1 MKRELALFEASD
13 RDVHL
18 QYAAIFAT
26 PIGKDSLKKELV
38 AWRIGAQQRA
48 SRETSSAEESA
59 DPVVMRLR
67 QCFQIFDL
75 DGSGTLD
82 LDEFQIMLSYLRG
95 KKQQPKR
102 GSVGGSKS
110 AQQPPKLTT
119 AQVRNLFAELDRD
132 GNGGITCQEVESWWT
147 KEHERATLSTS
158 ASTNVLSRGLDG
170 LVFQS
175 HGLLFW
181 LLGRKQ
187 QLERKFVKKLL
198 ARRAMEKAKRELLQA
213 EIDRELMAGASA
225 GVFRCCSCGRRF
237 GLGRDLEDHVGH
249 DCTSLEL
256 VVDTFTLKKW
266 VHEEE
271 FRLLEDVNDGQLQ
284 R

>member
-1 MKRELALFEASD
+1 MEEAERRAAHLRRYAAKTRVCLFVHQIWTVSWLRNKRSCNVASMKHELALFEAND

-18 QYAAIFAT
+18 QYTAIFAA
-26 PIGKDSLKKELV
+26 PIGKDLLKKELV
-38 AWRIGAQQRA
+38 AWRVGAQKRA
-48 SRETSSAEESA
+48 SQESSSVEESA

-67 QCFQIFDL
+67 QCFLIFDL

-147 KEHERATLSTS
+147 KEHKQVTLSAS
-158 ASTNVLSRGLDG
+158 ASSNFLSRGLDG

-187 QLERKFVKKLL
+187 QLERKFVKKLMV
-198 ARRAMEKAKRELLQA
+198 RRAMEKAKREWLQL
-213 EIDRELMAGASA
+213 EIDREMAA
-225 GVFRCCSCGRRF
+225 GVSAR
-237 GLGRDLEDHVGH
+237 V
-249 DCTSLEL
+249 
-256 VVDTFTLKKW
+256 
-266 VHEEE
+266 
-271 FRLLEDVNDGQLQ
+271 FRLGGGHFHIEEMGP
-284 R
+284 

>member
-1 MKRELALFEASD
+1 MKHELALFEAND

-18 QYAAIFAT
+18 QYTAIFAA
-26 PIGKDSLKKELV
+26 PIGKDLLKKELV
-38 AWRIGAQQRA
+38 AWRVGAQKRA
-48 SRETSSAEESA
+48 SQETLSVEESA

-67 QCFQIFDL
+67 QCFLIFDL

-132 GNGGITCQEVESWWT
+132 GNGG
-147 KEHERATLSTS
+147 
-158 ASTNVLSRGLDG
+158 
-170 LVFQS
+170 
-175 HGLLFW
+175 
-181 LLGRKQ
+181 RKQ
-187 QLERKFVKKLL
+187 QLERKFVKKLMV
-198 ARRAMEKAKRELLQA
+198 RRAMEKAKREWLQL
-213 EIDRELMAGASA
+213 EIDREVAAG
-225 GVFRCCSCGRRF
+225 
-237 GLGRDLEDHVGH
+237 
-249 DCTSLEL
+249 
-256 VVDTFTLKKW
+256 KW

-271 FRLLEDVNDGQLQ
+271 FRLLEDVNGDG
-284 R
+284 